1 VALENQPSFTA
12 PSLPKMGRST
22 IASSALS
29 GAGKIG
35 SGNPKLKTSKISFQN
50 AGSNLKIEKGGDV
63 AGALI
68 ETNTVLVEIQK
79 QLALD
84 FANRIVERKDRIS
97 AIKKE
102 RDKQKKMSREA
113 SVESPLGKLSKKT
126 NGALSKVMAPAK
138 NIFDKII
145 EFLSLI
151 GTGIL
156 VEEAFRFFSKDEN
169 RKKVEKVFNFLV
181 DNWKILAGIFI
192 GGKILGGILK
202 LVGAARALRSILRRV
217 GLIKNKGICGCPD
230 VPGNRPNRLP
240 RGFRTPRGNGIQMS
254 RFFRAGPNQA
264 PIGRMGSLINEST
277 GRATRMLG
285 PNKAV
290 DVLSNLK
297 NAGVSNANRARV
309 LAGQLSETQA
319 LNLAKKNSGLLSGL
333 RQNIGGIFT
342 QTGNLGRGLLTEG
355 QKLVGGAWKGITGFG
370 ADVMEVGGR
379 LGKGLSD
386 LGGTAVS
393 GLRSTWDNIGK
404 GLSKLDPR
412 KLPQAIQA
420 AVTGEIDKLKQGS
433 PIFKKLINLV
443 KNPKD
448 IATLVVD
455 LVSKAKPAVQGIK
468 EAKRSVPFKIPGID
482 VLISALIAAVEIG
495 SGAPAGNALLG
506 ALGGVLGSAAG
517 TTLGSFAGPPGA
529 LIGAMAGGVG
539 GELLF
544 RAVADK
550 IGEELAKNGNG
561 DFGRGL
567 VNDSPLF
574 VSGYNPLNFGGDEK
588 VEGKKFGGMIK
599 GPSHGAGG
607 VKFGSSTEVEGGEY
621 FVNRL
626 SASRNR
632 AQLDD
637 INFNQGKQILKF
649 SEAVETQSK
658 VLQTQEDNVNDLKKT
673 TELLKKEFEK
683 KKREQDQEKMREGT
697 FLSSLLGARHEG
709 GRGGGSAITSGRGS
723 GEGTYQPVQ
732 GIIKGPSGR
741 YDTIDPN
748 ILKPGFWENRPQVI
762 TMPPID
768 SGSVAPAVVS
778 DDSSSVSET
787 TGQAYDCYDPRNQY
801 IIEAYERYG
810 IFM

>member
-1 VALENQPSFTA
+1 
-12 PSLPKMGRST
+12 
-22 IASSALS
+22 
-29 GAGKIG
+29 
-35 SGNPKLKTSKISFQN
+35 
-50 AGSNLKIEKGGDV
+50 
-63 AGALI
+63 
-68 ETNTVLVEIQK
+68 
-79 QLALD
+79 
-84 FANRIVERKDRIS
+84 
-97 AIKKE
+97 
-102 RDKQKKMSREA
+102 
-113 SVESPLGKLSKKT
+113 
-126 NGALSKVMAPAK
+126 
-138 NIFDKII
+138 
-145 EFLSLI
+145 LSLI

-156 VEEAFRFFSKDEN
+156 IEEAFRWFSKKEN
-169 RKKVEKVFNFLV
+169 REKISKVFNFLV

-202 LVGAARALRSILRRV
+202 LVGAARVLRSVLRKV
-217 GLIKNKGICGCPD
+217 GLLKNKGICGCPD

-240 RGFRTPRGNGIQMS
+240 RGFRTPRGSGIQMS
-254 RFFRAGPNQA
+254 RFFRAGVNQA

-290 DVLSNLK
+290 NVLSNLK

-319 LNLAKKNSGLLSGL
+319 LNLAKKNSGLLGGL
-333 RQNIGGIFT
+333 RQNIGGIFA

-574 VSGYNPLNFGGDEK
+574 VSGYDPLNFGGDKK

-599 GPSHGAGG
+599 GPSHGGG
-607 VKFGSSTEVEGGEY
+607 GIDMGNYEVEGGEY

-637 INFNQGKQILKF
+637 INFNQGKQILAFQKGIMLQQKML
-649 SEAVETQSK
+649 ATQQK
-658 VLQTQEDNVNDLKKT
+658 NVDMFAEITKDFN
-673 TELLKKEFEK
+673 ELLKDRVK
-683 KKREQDQEKMREGT
+683 KQEDYERSLGREGE
-697 FLSSLLGARHEG
+697 FGVRDPGYSGGSSVGQESRRRGDFRGGPVRLPVQEFKSPRQRSLELARPT
-709 GRGGGSAITSGRGS
+709 GGSAVVTLPPQV
-723 GEGTYQPVQ
+723 QPKPQPQVLQ
-732 GIIKGPSGR
+732 QSTGATDPS
-741 YDTIDPN
+741 TID
-748 ILKPGFWENRPQVI
+748 
-762 TMPPID
+762 ID
-768 SGSVAPAVVS
+768 SF
-778 DDSSSVSET
+778 DE
-787 TGQAYDCYDPRNQY
+787 NNNY

-810 IFM
+810 IFLN